1 MEMQVTVTSCI
12 LLNMVVSFWP
22 GDGAGVA
29 VAVVAGVGA
38 GVAGAGAGA
47 IIP

>member
-1 MEMQVTVTSCI
+1 MQVTVTSCI

-22 GDGAGVA
+22 GDGAGA
-29 VAVVAGVGA
+29 GVAGVGA